1 MTAQANTPHTDAMDW
16 IDAGPLTAIPCP
28 GARQLRTEQI
38 TLAIVRTSSDTIYA
52 IADACPHRGGPLS
65 QGMVY
70 GERLQCPMHGLV
82 IDLVSGAAIA
92 PDHGST
98 ATYPVRI
105 NNGHILVGLTPQ
117 SRSTGCSG
125 HCACAQ
131 AA

>member
-1 MTAQANTPHTDAMDW
+1 MTTQANPAQAEAMPW
-16 IDAGPLTAIPCP
+16 IDAGPIDAIPCP
-28 GARQLRTEQI
+28 GARQLRTGDL
-38 TLAIVRTSSDTIYA
+38 TLAIVRTSSDTLYA

-82 IDLVSGAAIA
+82 IDLISGNAVA

-98 ATYPVRI
+98 ATYPVRLSEGRI
-105 NNGHILVGLTPQ
+105 QVGLTPQ
-117 SRSTGCSG
+117 SRNTGCSG